1 MNLKVQKRLASQIM
15 NCSPDRVVFDDDRLE
30 DIKQAITKRDL
41 KLLIGDGAITK
52 KPGNFTSR
60 VRANKLAGQKRK
72 GRRAG
77 PGNMK
82 GKATARANPK
92 QIWMH
97 AIRVQ
102 RAFVLLLLEKKIIT
116 KTAYRELYLKS
127 KGGYFRSRRHIK
139 LYLQEHEELLL
150 DKEAVKRIAVDNNE
164 TKKSRKIIN
173 NKKPAEEKKD
183 N

>member
-1 MNLKVQKRLASQIM
+1 MNLKVQKRLAAQIFG
-15 NCSPDRVVFDDDRLE
+15 CSPDRVVFNDDRLE

-52 KPGNFTSR
+52 KAGNFTSKF
-60 VRANKLAGQKRK
+60 RARKLAVQKRK

-77 PGNMK
+77 PGSKK

-97 AIRVQ
+97 TIRIQ

-116 KTAYRELYLKS
+116 KAAYRELYLKS

-150 DKEAVKRIAVDNNE
+150 DKEAVKKIAIDNNE
-164 TKKSRKIIN
+164 NAKRQRKAL
-173 NKKPAEEKKD
+173 KQDK
-183 N
+183 

>member
-1 MNLKVQKRLASQIM
+1 MNLKVQKRLAAQLFG
-15 NCSPDRVVFDDDRLE
+15 CSPDRVVFNDDRLE

-52 KPGNFTSR
+52 KPGNFTSKF
-60 VRANKLAGQKRK
+60 RARKLAVQKHK

-77 PGNMK
+77 PGSKK

-97 AIRVQ
+97 TIRVQ
-102 RAFVLLLLEKKIIT
+102 REFLTLLLEKKVIT
-116 KTAYRELYLKS
+116 RAAYRELYLKS

-150 DKEAVKRIAVDNNE
+150 DKEAAKKVVIDNNE
-164 TKKSRKIIN
+164 NAKKSRRPLKQ
-173 NKKPAEEKKD
+173 EK
-183 N
+183 

>member
-1 MNLKVQKRLASQIM
+1 MNLKVQKRLAAQIFG
-15 NCSPDRVVFDDDRLE
+15 CSPDRVVFNDDRLE

-52 KPGNFTSR
+52 KPGNFTSKF
-60 VRANKLAGQKRK
+60 RARKLAVQKRK

-77 PGNMK
+77 PGSKK

-97 AIRVQ
+97 KIRIQ
-102 RAFVLLLLEKKIIT
+102 REFLVLLLEKKIIT
-116 KTAYRELYLKS
+116 RLAYRELYLKS

-150 DKEAVKRIAVDNNE
+150 DKEAAKKVVADNNE
-164 TKKSRKIIN
+164 N
-173 NKKPAEEKKD
+173 GKKPRKTLKQEK
-183 N
+183 

>member
-1 MNLKVQKRLASQIM
+1 MNLKVQKRLAAQIFG
-15 NCSPDRVVFDDDRLE
+15 CSPDRVVFHDDSLE

-52 KPGNFTSR
+52 KPGNFTSKF
-60 VRANKLAGQKRK
+60 RARKLAVQKSK

-77 PGNMK
+77 PGSKK

-97 AIRVQ
+97 TVRIQ
-102 RAFVLLLLEKKIIT
+102 REFLALLLEKKIIT
-116 KTAYRELYLKS
+116 RTAYRELYLKS

-150 DKEAVKRIAVDNNE
+150 DKEAAKKIVADNNE
-164 TKKSRKIIN
+164 NAKKSRKPL
-173 NKKPAEEKKD
+173 KQEK
-183 N
+183 